1 MKGPKTYTNFLSLAP
16 NFISVNGGSNLNSEN
31 MLKGSKMVVRGNKS
45 FISTR

>member
-16 NFISVNGGSNLNSEN
+16 NFISVNGGSNLESEN
-31 MLKGSKMVVRGNKS
+31 MLTCFKMVVRGNKS